1 LLDKHLNSESFKDQR
16 EKIMTFVEAVKICFT
31 KYADFKG
38 CATRPEFWWW
48 VLFTFVASALLQ
60 TVSRDLSGLF
70 SIGTLVPSIAVG
82 ARRLHDTDRS
92 GWLQLLWLIPIV
104 GWILL
109 IIWCAQEGKPN
120 RYGAAPSGPATV

>member
-1 LLDKHLNSESFKDQR
+1 
-16 EKIMTFVEAVKICFT
+16 MTFVEAVKICFT
-31 KYADFKG
+31 KYADFNG
-38 CATRPEFWWW
+38 CASRPEFWWW

-82 ARRLHDTDRS
+82 ARRLHDMDRS
-92 GWLQLLWLIPIV
+92 GWLQLLWLIPVV

-109 IIWCAQEGKPN
+109 FVWCVEPGKPN
-120 RYGAAPSGPATV
+120 RYGTAPSGPATV